1 MMGKTFSKLMIGVL
15 LVSTLITGCQGDA
28 LSRQERAENKKH
40 TQSIRYNDINDSAEY
55 KKDGALDI
63 SDFSRHVGVGQD
75 IVGTKVFF
83 RIASVKKD
91 GGVCMLHPENDNT
104 IVFIDTDVTELH
116 KGDIVCA
123 KITNGWE
130 TRNNNDSIWYFEYK
144 TVGLETT
151 VGGTT

>member
-1 MMGKTFSKLMIGVL
+1 MTGKAFSKLMLRVL
-15 LVSTLITGCQGDA
+15 LVSILIAGCQGDA
-28 LSRQERAENKKH
+28 LSRQERAENKKP
-40 TQSIRYNDINDSAEY
+40 TQNINDSAEY

-63 SDFSRHVGVGQD
+63 SDFSRYVEVGQD
-75 IVGTKVFF
+75 IVGTKVYF
-83 RIASVKKD
+83 RVASVKKD
-91 GGVCMLHPENDNT
+91 DGVCMLHPENDNT

-130 TRNNNDSIWYFEYK
+130 TRNSIWYFEYK

-151 VGGTT
+151 VGGTK